1 MVQRMQMSR
10 PAPRIES
17 TDVVTD
23 STFISN
29 AFAES
34 QGASNST
41 TATKDANLTM
51 KLVQMKREKDRKMAA
66 SRDAALE
73 AMNEGAA
80 LLSLSHVELLPISC
94 SPT

>member
-51 KLVQMKREKDRKMAA
+51 KLVQMK
-66 SRDAALE
+66 
-73 AMNEGAA
+73 
-80 LLSLSHVELLPISC
+80 
-94 SPT
+94 